1 MDHQRFSNDG
11 VVQRGKEIYERCI
24 RAKVETEENIGKIVS
39 IDVESGDYE
48 VGDDLISTGDRLLAR
63 HPNAVLYGAR
73 IGYDA
78 VYALGGTLA
87 RTAP

>member
-1 MDHQRFSNDG
+1 MAHPRITNDD
-11 VVQRGKEIYERCI
+11 VVQRGKELYERCI
-24 RAKVETEENIGKIVS
+24 RAKVETAENIGKIVS

-48 VGDDLISTGDRLLAR
+48 VGDGLISTGDRLLAR

-78 VYALGGTLA
+78 VYAL
-87 RTAP
+87 